1 MTPVAEIWVPEGV
14 NEKNLTKLL
23 ELIGS
28 RVEEFPELKPI
39 PVGEISPFSMTTF
52 LKKFRP
58 GLKFGRQPTYPQI
71 FSELRDLPLDKQ
83 KELLVGFYSQGVEA
97 FPNGKELGVF
107 LAKLNNIH
115 WFQPEIQPDMELLK
129 NLCQQTLSRLNLPD
143 LPLRII
149 KKDFR
154 TAWDAAGGAVWDTV
168 WVAAWN
174 AARDAAGGAVW
185 IAARDAAWDAVW
197 GVARGAAWNAA
208 RDAAGSAVW
217 IVGKDL
223 MPSRGYNTGNPFEPL
238 VEIYKLGYWPIGI
251 VLNQNGEKE
260 FAVFI
265 PPIPKTA

>member
-23 ELIGS
+23 ELIGG

-39 PVGEISPFSMTTF
+39 PVGEISPFSMATF

-83 KELLVGFYSQGVEA
+83 KELLVDFYSKGVEA

-115 WFQPEIQPDMELLK
+115 WFQPEIQPEMELLK

-149 KKDFR
+149 KKDFH
-154 TAWDAAGGAVWDTV
+154 TAWGTAGGVVWDAAWVAAWDAAWDAAGGAAVVVRDT
-168 WVAAWN
+168 
-174 AARDAAGGAVW
+174 
-185 IAARDAAWDAVW
+185 AWDAVW
-197 GVARGAAWNAA
+197 GVARGAAWSAA
-208 RDAAGSAVW
+208 RDAAGGAVW

-223 MPSRGYNTGNPFEPL
+223 MPSKGYDKGNPFEPL
-238 VEIYKLGYWPIGI
+238 MEIYELGYWPIGI
-251 VLNQNGEKE
+251 VPGQNGEKE
-260 FAVFI
+260 FAVFT
-265 PPIPKTA
+265 PPIQKTA

>member
-185 IAARDAAWDAVW
+185 I
-197 GVARGAAWNAA
+197 
-208 RDAAGSAVW
+208 
-217 IVGKDL
+217 VGKDL